1 MSVILPFLALL
12 LAAGF
17 AAYHRL
23 RLAVWAAITASLLVA
38 GWLLGA
44 NATASVVAAI
54 IVALVTVPLVLP
66 QLRKPF
72 ITTPLLDFYT
82 KLLPLLSTA
91 TVTGMSLTS
100 NS

>member
-38 GWLLGA
+38 GWLPPVPSPVDSQHRTALTFACLEAFLQIAYGVSFLGR
-44 NATASVVAAI
+44 
-54 IVALVTVPLVLP
+54 P
-66 QLRKPF
+66 
-72 ITTPLLDFYT
+72 
-82 KLLPLLSTA
+82 
-91 TVTGMSLTS
+91 
-100 NS
+100 

>member
-38 GWLLGA
+38 GWLPPMPFPVDPQYR
-44 NATASVVAAI
+44 TASAFARLKAFLQI
-54 IVALVTVPLVLP
+54 AYGIS
-66 QLRKPF
+66 
-72 ITTPLLDFYT
+72 LLGR
-82 KLLPLLSTA
+82 P
-91 TVTGMSLTS
+91 
-100 NS
+100 